1 MSKQNSTLNLR
12 QFLPYQLSIVTNR
25 ISASFARL
33 YSERFNLTIPEW
45 RVMAVLGQ
53 QPGLSADEVCS
64 ETEMEKVPVSRAVSK
79 LLDKRLLIRK
89 FSGRDRRRS
98 ILCLSE
104 TGYGMYAQIV
114 PLALAYEAELKAVLT
129 AEEQSQLERLLD
141 KLRNL

>member
-1 MSKQNSTLNLR
+1 M
-12 QFLPYQLSIVTNR
+12 
-25 ISASFARL
+25 
-33 YSERFNLTIPEW
+33 
-45 RVMAVLGQ
+45 
-53 QPGLSADEVCS
+53 
-64 ETEMEKVPVSRAVSK
+64 
-79 LLDKRLLIRK
+79 RK